1 MQYFAQVNKKNIVI
15 DVHVVTSEFMAENPE
30 RYPGR
35 WIETFYNLP
44 GHTYAGIGFIWNEE
58 TSDFQAPPNP
68 EITKNES

>member
-1 MQYFAQVNKKNIVI
+1 MQYFAQVNEKNIVI

-35 WIETFYNLP
+35 WIETFYNSP